1 MSTNNDR
8 YSSELTKAM
17 ETVNKNII
25 HHPKTQN
32 YKYLINI
39 VNNTITTA
47 REQIKQIE
55 SRAGEQIKQIEIEQ
69 LLFCNTVLD
78 YVYIFFNELDKD
90 NYDDVLFN
98 ENLEDIQ
105 NMVVNLHFF
114 VAVLM
119 YIIKEEISKNI
130 KSGRDIYICRDKNSM
145 KNCVGTYRLEDIVE
159 HNKIRVFEKFMNALL
174 YASDKAGLRMLILND
189 TTVSPESGG
198 RRKTRRSKKSNR
210 KTKKKQFLYHP
221 NDPKKS
227 FDVYIDKNPK
237 DTIPIKYTTIED
249 VKNTIHNLE
258 DLYKKGK
265 YSHKRIWQVGMIQK
279 VRLEAMLKNKN
290 KLYPH
295 AKNVKK
301 RFDLANK
308 YFLFL
313 KSRSKETD
321 ETKRKKMTFK

>member
-78 YVYIFFNELDKD
+78 YVYNFFKKDDVTKD

-237 DTIPIKYTTIED
+237 DTIPIKYTT
-249 VKNTIHNLE
+249 
-258 DLYKKGK
+258 
-265 YSHKRIWQVGMIQK
+265 
-279 VRLEAMLKNKN
+279 
-290 KLYPH
+290 
-295 AKNVKK
+295 
-301 RFDLANK
+301 
-308 YFLFL
+308 
-313 KSRSKETD
+313 
-321 ETKRKKMTFK
+321 